1 MKEMSTVE
9 ILKIW
14 KDGVTFMEK
23 GNYEEAL
30 KNFMALEGR
39 TDSSQQLITSGRNLF
54 NIGQMYLALGRM
66 EMAAQVWHITGVCMF
81 LLLSRWSNNDYY
93 DLLHFY
99 KAFEESIAKD
109 PMMAIA
115 HYTLGSVNLALD
127 RWGRFEVCCYIMFN
141 LVTCQPYKES
151 KQDYCAVSNRKW
163 KQNSFI
169 YNGKI
174 WCKIQGNLSQIIKM
188 ITLLSNVSG
197 HHLPELSASRTYHA
211 LYMVTEHFAPSTI
224 VLVFFFFF
232 QVETSKL
239 WLVFFLRFCHSF
251 DWLVIGLR
259 QILPVIILLINNWT
273 PASRS
278 SDFVDYRSNCTRL
291 RLITIICIAIQPFF
305 FSLLQK
311 WKSLKEL

>member
-9 ILKIW
+9 ILRIW

-127 RWGRFEVCCYIMFN
+127 RWGRFEVCCYILFN

-151 KQDYCAVSNRKW
+151 KQDYCAVSNEKW

-174 WCKIQGNLSQIIKM
+174 WCKIQGNLPQIIKM

-211 LYMVTEHFAPSTI
+211 LYMVTEHFATSTI
-224 VLVFFFFF
+224 VLVFF
-232 QVETSKL
+232 S
-239 WLVFFLRFCHSF
+239 SF
-251 DWLVIGLR
+251 
-259 QILPVIILLINNWT
+259 
-273 PASRS
+273 
-278 SDFVDYRSNCTRL
+278 
-291 RLITIICIAIQPFF
+291 
-305 FSLLQK
+305 K
-311 WKSLKEL
+311 WKLLSYG